1 MNRTFIITTLLFLT
15 ALPAYTQHTEDEL
28 DRTRDWFRETNA
40 KITQYKK
47 VEYPDITSYKH
58 VDSEQYSRE
67 GEELYSLAQVSMT
80 KSFEDGQLVKI
91 VVAFI
96 GDREDLLSEYYVR
109 NGSLFF
115 VDKVKTIYHK
125 PKWHDAFQASE
136 KSIVKNRFYIK
147 DDQLI
152 SWVNPDIMSVPKK
165 DPSYQAQERMIVH
178 DYQLYISI
186 D

>member
-28 DRTRDWFRETNA
+28 DQMRDWFREINA
-40 KITQYKK
+40 KISEYKK
-47 VEYPDITSYKH
+47 MEYPDTKVYKH
-58 VDSEQYSRE
+58 AESEQYSKE
-67 GEELYSLAQVSMT
+67 GAELYSLVQANMT
-80 KSFEDGQLVKI
+80 KFFEDGQLVKI

-96 GDREDLLSEYYVR
+96 GDREDLLSEYYVKYG
-109 NGSLFF
+109 NLFF

-152 SWVNPDIMSVPKK
+152 NWVNPDILSVPKN
-165 DPSYQAQERMIVH
+165 DPSYQAQEMMIVH
-178 DYQLYISI
+178 DYQLYVSI

>member
-1 MNRTFIITTLLFLT
+1 MNRIFIITTLLFLT
-15 ALPAYTQHTEDEL
+15 ALSAYSQRLEDEL
-28 DRTRDWFRETNA
+28 DQIRNWFEEVNA
-40 KITQYKK
+40 KTGQYKK
-47 VEYPDITSYKH
+47 IEHPDINIYK
-58 VDSEQYSRE
+58 DINPEQYSKE
-67 GEELYSLAQVSMT
+67 GAELYSLAQANMT
-80 KSFEDGQLVKI
+80 KFFEDGQLVKI

-96 GDREDLLSEYYVR
+96 GDREDLLSEYYVK

-152 SWVNPDIMSVPKK
+152 NWVNPDILSVPKK

-178 DYQLYISI
+178 DYQLYVSI